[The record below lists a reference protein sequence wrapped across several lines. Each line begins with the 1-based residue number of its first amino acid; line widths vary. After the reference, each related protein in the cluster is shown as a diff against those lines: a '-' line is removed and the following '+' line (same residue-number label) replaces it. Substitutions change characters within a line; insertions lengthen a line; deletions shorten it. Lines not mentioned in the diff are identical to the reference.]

1 MDSEHHGIILP
12 VRKEEKSE
20 VGMEAANRG
29 NAAPAVR
36 KAKSIHNLLSISS
49 LATSRGFSK
58 IPDRKESCDSLC
70 GFLLKPF
77 VLQNTATE
85 GGSGSS
91 TIWKGHQ
98 LQLLDWSSRGCMLS
112 KQVVDVCMRA
122 RLSGMIRIMFEV
134 DPYQS
139 HVSLRF
145 GRLEEE
151 WSKPLPLKL
160 DLYILADP
168 GEFLF

>member
-1 MDSEHHGIILP
+1 MESKRHDIILLD
-12 VRKEEKSE
+12 RKKEKSE
-20 VGMEAANRG
+20 VGTETADCG
-29 NAAPAVR
+29 NTAR
-36 KAKSIHNLLSISS
+36 KAKPIHDLVSVSVFTASKKSS
-49 LATSRGFSK
+49 KTY
-58 IPDRKESCDSLC
+58 DREESCDSLC

-91 TIWKGHQ
+91 TIWKGNWS
-98 LQLLDWSSRGCMLS
+98 QLLDWSLRGCMLS
-112 KQVVDVCMRA
+112 RQVVTVCMRA
-122 RLSGMIRIMFEV
+122 DLSGMIRIMFKV
-134 DPYQS
+134 NPYQS

-145 GRLEEE
+145 GRFEEE

-160 DLYILADP
+160 GFYILASP